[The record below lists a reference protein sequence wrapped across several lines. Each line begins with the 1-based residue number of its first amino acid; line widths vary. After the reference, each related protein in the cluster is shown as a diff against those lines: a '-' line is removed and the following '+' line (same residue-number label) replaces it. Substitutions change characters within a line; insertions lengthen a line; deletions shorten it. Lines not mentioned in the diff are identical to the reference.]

1 VTPLRSL
8 TVIKRLQ
15 ALAVDIIRRLWDR
28 GLYRDNKWLEMVYQ
42 NWLHHWIDVKT
53 AVTMDDVD
61 RQIEKLVEDPYIQE
75 FIVSEEL
82 EGETPLGGEMRSRA
96 PWLD

>member
-1 VTPLRSL
+1 MSIRTFGL
-8 TVIKRLQ
+8 TKRLQ
-15 ALAVDIIRRLWDR
+15 ALAVDIILRLWDH
-28 GLYRDNKWLEMVYQ
+28 GLYRDNKWLKMVHA

-61 RQIEKLVEDPYIQE
+61 RQIEKLVEDPCIPE

-82 EGETPLGGEMRSRA
+82 DGETPLGGEMRSRA

>member
-1 VTPLRSL
+1 MSVRGF

-15 ALAVDIIRRLWDR
+15 ALAVDTIRRLWDR
-28 GLYRDNKWLEMVYQ
+28 GLYRDNKWLKMVHA

-82 EGETPLGGEMRSRA
+82 EGETPLGGEMRSQA